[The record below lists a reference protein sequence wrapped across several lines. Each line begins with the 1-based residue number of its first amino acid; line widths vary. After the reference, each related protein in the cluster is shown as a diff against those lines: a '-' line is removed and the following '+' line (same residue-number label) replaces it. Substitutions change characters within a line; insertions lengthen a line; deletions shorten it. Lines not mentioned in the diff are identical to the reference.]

1 MAPLLCFFC
10 KVSESDSVNRLQSV
24 TGLNFG
30 SLPRVSRYHLRFSMP
45 TQISLAGELDVTA
58 RVIG

>member
-30 SLPRVSRYHLRFSMP
+30 RLPRVSHYRLRFSMP